1 MGQVCSAIVEHR
13 HSGRGDGSSS
23 LLSPSLYEAN
33 RSTFNLGV
41 KKLPTPVRSS
51 LFSESKLSPPGSVIS
66 PEGRRRSL
74 LVGIN
79 YYDTQDELHGGVN
92 DVMRMVPVLAKAGFP
107 CNSENQRVLTD
118 GPRAGTEQRPTRANI
133 LEALAWLVEGAEK
146 GDALFFHYSGHGGR
160 NGSTSGK
167 GQFRETLVPVDF
179 ETAGLLDEQVVSK
192 ELLEKLPEGCRMTC
206 LIDSAHGA
214 GAPVGLP
221 SMFIGDSS
229 SIGAV
234 KHGGAAMGR
243 GVQKATSFSKR
254 RGEPMQP
261 AAEVLVIT
269 SREKELHSW
278 SNRGP
283 ESEDRLRKKR
293 FGNTTEGA
301 ISIPS
306 DISVPTGALYV
317 DPSRAPGG
325 SNWGLGGV
333 LTSAFTEVLSR
344 PKEEALTLLAVME
357 KINQEFQNRGYMQV
371 PLMAASKILDLK
383 QRLELDTWLC

>member
-1 MGQVCSAIVEHR
+1 MGKVCSTIVEHR
-13 HSGRGDGSSS
+13 HDGQGDSSSS
-23 LLSPSLYEAN
+23 LSSLGMCQAN
-33 RSTFNLGV
+33 DRMTPNLGV

-51 LFSESKLSPPGSVIS
+51 FLESRLAPPVGSVIS

-79 YYDTQDELHGGVN
+79 YYDTQDQLVGCVN
-92 DVMRMVPVLAKAGFP
+92 DALRMVPVLARAGFP

-118 GPRAGTEQRPTRANI
+118 GPRADPDQRPTRANI
-133 LEALAWLVEGAEK
+133 LEGLEWLVEGAEK

-160 NGSTSGK
+160 NGSTSTR
-167 GQFRETLVPVDF
+167 QFRETLVPVDF
-179 ETAGLLDEQVVSK
+179 ESAGLLDEEVVSK
-192 ELLEKLPEGCRMTC
+192 ELVEKLPEGCRLTC

-214 GAPVGLP
+214 GAPLGMP
-221 SMFIGDSS
+221 SMFIGDSNT
-229 SIGAV
+229 IGAV

-269 SREKELHSW
+269 SREKELRSW

-283 ESEDRLRKKR
+283 ESEERLRKKR
-293 FGNTTEGA
+293 IGTSTEGA
-301 ISIPS
+301 ITIPS
-306 DISVPTGALYV
+306 DISVPSGALYI

-344 PKEEALTLLAVME
+344 PKEDALTLLAVMD
-357 KINQEFQNRGYMQV
+357 KINQEFTNRGYMQV